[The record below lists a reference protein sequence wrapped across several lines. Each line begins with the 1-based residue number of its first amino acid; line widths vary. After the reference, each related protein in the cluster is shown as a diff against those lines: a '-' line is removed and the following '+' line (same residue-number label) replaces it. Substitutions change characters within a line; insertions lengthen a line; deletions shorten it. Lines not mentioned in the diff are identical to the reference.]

1 MSPEKRL
8 ESFDGII
15 EKLDI
20 SGPQAAR
27 ESGPLAGLS
36 FSVKDNFAIAGH
48 TSGFGNPDW
57 QASHDPAQTHAQALQ
72 ACLQAGAH
80 LTANTCCDELTF
92 SLDGINK
99 HFGTPLNS
107 QYPNRIPGGSSSGS
121 AASVG
126 AGLVDFSLG
135 SDTAGSVRVPASFCG
150 LWGFRPSHGAISTRG
165 VLPLGPSFDT
175 VGVLA
180 READVLARA
189 VKVLLHDQ
197 RSGAAE
203 TRSEAPQSAPPEEPV
218 ITRLVVP
225 EQCWQILSE
234 SPFADMMA
242 HMVSA
247 KEKVKGHLN
256 IDSEEDLTVLGQEQ
270 PEDMVHNFNLM
281 RSYEAWQCH
290 GAWLEETRPSPY
302 LSLDSAIAAR
312 LRGCKETTYDQFQ
325 RASAVRRQLQEL
337 IRPLFD
343 GSTLICLPTT
353 WSLPPYKDSDSTTF
367 LLHRSKNMQLSA
379 LASFLGLP
387 QISMPM
393 GVGRGKLGL
402 SLIAGHG
409 QDSLLLCKSVLTIG
423 HN

>member
-1 MSPEKRL
+1 MSSEKRL

-57 QASHDPAQTHAQALQ
+57 LASHDPAQNNAQALQ
-72 ACLQAGAH
+72 ACLEAGAH

-121 AASVG
+121 AASVA

-189 VKVLLHDQ
+189 IDVLLRDQ
-197 RSGAAE
+197 S
-203 TRSEAPQSAPPEEPV
+203 SEASANSPAKEQAV
-218 ITRLVVP
+218 FTRLVLP
-225 EQCWQILSE
+225 EQCWQILNDSA
-234 SPFADMMA
+234 FTDMMA

-256 IDSEEDLTVLGQEQ
+256 IENEEDLTILGQEQ

-290 GAWLEETRPSPY
+290 GAWLEETKPSPY
-302 LSLDSAIAAR
+302 LNLDNAIAAR
-312 LRGCKETTYDQFQ
+312 LRSCKETTYEQFQ
-325 RASAVRRQLQEL
+325 RASAVRKQLQEM
-337 IRPLFD
+337 IEPLFD

-367 LLHRSKNMQLSA
+367 LLHRSKNMQLNA

-387 QISMPM
+387 QITIPVA
-393 GVGRGKLGL
+393 VGRGKLGL